1 MKIFTITR
9 TMIHLEFFKKEDLSG
24 VSYTLDENQMNF
36 TATAPQALQSISERD
51 DEDAFPVTIFENDL
65 PVGFFVLD
73 FGKDKFELTD
83 NENSVLVRSL
93 SVNPQMQGKGI
104 GKSAMVKVSDF
115 VKDHF
120 NSCNEIVLAVN
131 QKNDS
136 AYHIYLQSGYIYD
149 GKTRMG
155 RSGPQYL
162 MYKKL

>member
-1 MKIFTITR
+1 MVS
-9 TMIHLEFFKKEDLSG
+9 LEFFKSDEHLSD
-24 VSYTLDENQMNF
+24 VSYSLDDNQLRF
-36 TATAPQALQSISERD
+36 TASPNQALENIEKRD
-51 DEDAFPVTIFENDL
+51 DHDAYPITILENFV

-93 SVNPQMQGKGI
+93 SVNPDVQGKGI
-104 GKSAMVKVSDF
+104 GKTAMIQVDDF
-115 VKDHF
+115 VRKNFKD
-120 NSCNEIVLAVN
+120 CDEIVLGVN

-136 AYHIYLQSGYIYD
+136 AYHIYLKAGYIYE
-149 GKTRMG
+149 GKTRIG

>member
-1 MKIFTITR
+1 
-9 TMIHLEFFKKEDLSG
+9 MISLAFFKPEEHLSG
-24 VSYTLDENQMNF
+24 VSYCLDDNQLRF
-36 TATAPQALQSISERD
+36 TASALQALQNIEKRD
-51 DEDAFPVTIFENDL
+51 DHDAYPVTILENNV

-93 SVNPQMQGKGI
+93 SVNPEMQGRGI
-104 GKSAMVKVSDF
+104 GKTAMIQVDDF
-115 VKDHF
+115 VRENFKH
-120 NSCNEIVLAVN
+120 CNEIVLAVN

-136 AYHIYLQSGYIYD
+136 AYHIYLKAGYVYD
-149 GKTRMG
+149 GKTRIG